1 MDQRESPIAIVGYAY
16 RAPGVSAE
24 RNLWDYLYEAQSAW
38 TPFPPDRFDQH
49 AYYDPNPERSGTF
62 AVQGGHFLKHDLY
75 RFDAS
80 FFNLRAEEARAAD
93 PQHRMLLEC
102 AFEAVEHAGFR
113 LNDLAKSETGV
124 FSAIASSDYSQQM
137 ADDPMSASNWTAPGT
152 APTMFANRLSY
163 FFDLVG
169 PSVSLDTACAS
180 SGYAVHMA
188 CQSLRTGEC
197 AQALVGGASLLLAP
211 QQFTILDT
219 MGALSPKG
227 RCYSYDHRA
236 AGFGRG
242 EGAACMML
250 KPLDRAIADGDPI
263 QAIIRSSACNHSG
276 RSDGITMPSKA
287 AQMSLLRKV
296 HHNVGLDPKDTRV
309 VEVCW

>member
-1 MDQRESPIAIVGYAY
+1 
-16 RAPGVSAE
+16 
-24 RNLWDYLYEAQSAW
+24 
-38 TPFPPDRFDQH
+38 
-49 AYYDPNPERSGTF
+49 
-62 AVQGGHFLKHDLY
+62 
-75 RFDAS
+75 
-80 FFNLRAEEARAAD
+80 
-93 PQHRMLLEC
+93 
-102 AFEAVEHAGFR
+102 
-113 LNDLAKSETGV
+113 
-124 FSAIASSDYSQQM
+124 
-137 ADDPMSASNWTAPGT
+137 MSASNWTAPGT

-188 CQSLRTGEC
+188 CQSLRMGEC
-197 AQALVGGASLLLAP
+197 AQAFVGGASLLLAP

-250 KPLDRAIADGDPI
+250 KPLDRALADGDPV
-263 QAIIRSSACNHSG
+263 QAVIRSSACNHSG

-287 AQMSLLRKV
+287 AQVSLLRRV
-296 HHNVGLDPKDTRV
+296 HQNIGLDPRDTPV
-309 VEVCW
+309 VEVSWMWLPVIRHCLASLDELTYVRQGHGTGTLVGDRIELGAFVEVLAEGRTPEDPLYVGSLKSNFG